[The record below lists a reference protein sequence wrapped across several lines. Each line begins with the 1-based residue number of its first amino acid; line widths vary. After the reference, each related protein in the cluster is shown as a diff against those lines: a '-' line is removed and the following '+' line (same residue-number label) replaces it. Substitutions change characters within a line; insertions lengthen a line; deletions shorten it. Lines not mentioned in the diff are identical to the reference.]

1 MNKIKV
7 LFFVFVGV
15 SVLDIIGIIFRIPIL
30 IQVFKPLILLLL
42 LVLYA
47 VSVSKLNKLY
57 VLALIFSF
65 FGDVFLM
72 FSGEL
77 YFIIGLISFL
87 IAHLLFIKIVINQI
101 QKQSISKVI
110 ISTIPFLVLFLGL
123 ILFLKDFLN
132 NLLIPVI
139 IYGLT
144 ICTFGTVSLINYLS
158 TKSRKSLLMLIGS
171 IIFITSD
178 SVLAINKFYN
188 SSHLFEVIIMITYIL
203 AQYLIFRSMVYRTKN
218 Y

>member
-1 MNKIKV
+1 
-7 LFFVFVGV
+7 
-15 SVLDIIGIIFRIPIL
+15 
-30 IQVFKPLILLLL
+30 
-42 LVLYA
+42 
-47 VSVSKLNKLY
+47 
-57 VLALIFSF
+57 
-65 FGDVFLM
+65 
-72 FSGEL
+72 
-77 YFIIGLISFL
+77 
-87 IAHLLFIKIVINQI
+87 
-101 QKQSISKVI
+101 
-110 ISTIPFLVLFLGL
+110 VLFLG
-123 ILFLKDFLN
+123 
-132 NLLIPVI
+132 IPVI

>member
-7 LFFVFVGV
+7 LFFVFIVV

-30 IQVFKPLILLLL
+30 IQVFKPFILLSL

-47 VSVSKLNKLY
+47 VSVLKLNKLY
-57 VLALIFSF
+57 VLALTFSF

-72 FSGEL
+72 FSGKL
-77 YFIIGLISFL
+77 YFIIGLVSFL

-101 QKQSISKVI
+101 QKHSISKVI
-110 ISTIPFLVLFLGL
+110 ISIIPFLVLFLGL
-123 ILFLKDFLN
+123 ILFLKNSLG

-144 ICTFGTVSLINYLS
+144 ICTFGTVSFINYLS
-158 TKSRKSLLMLIGS
+158 TKSRKSLLMLIGA
-171 IIFITSD
+171 IVFISSD

>member
-144 ICTFGTVSLINYLS
+144 ICTFGIVSLINYLS
-158 TKSRKSLLMLIGS
+158 TK
-171 IIFITSD
+171 
-178 SVLAINKFYN
+178 
-188 SSHLFEVIIMITYIL
+188 
-203 AQYLIFRSMVYRTKN
+203 
-218 Y
+218 

>member
-203 AQYLIFRSMVYRTKN
+203 AQYLIFRSMVYRIKN

>member
-30 IQVFKPLILLLL
+30 IQVFKPLILLSL

-47 VSVSKLNKLY
+47 VSVLKLNKLY

-87 IAHLLFIKIVINQI
+87 IAHLLFIKIVINQT
-101 QKQSISKVI
+101 QKQSILKVI
-110 ISTIPFLVLFLGL
+110 ISTIPFLVLFLGF
-123 ILFLKDFLN
+123 ILFLKNSLN

-144 ICTFGTVSLINYLS
+144 ICTFGTVSFINYLS

>member
-87 IAHLLFIKIVINQI
+87 IAHLCN
-101 QKQSISKVI
+101 
-110 ISTIPFLVLFLGL
+110 
-123 ILFLKDFLN
+123 
-132 NLLIPVI
+132 
-139 IYGLT
+139 
-144 ICTFGTVSLINYLS
+144 
-158 TKSRKSLLMLIGS
+158 
-171 IIFITSD
+171 
-178 SVLAINKFYN
+178 
-188 SSHLFEVIIMITYIL
+188 
-203 AQYLIFRSMVYRTKN
+203 
-218 Y
+218 

>member
-72 FSGEL
+72 FSGES

-203 AQYLIFRSMVYRTKN
+203 AQYLIFRSMVYRIKN